1 MEAFACVC
9 VYVGVRSTITL
20 SACVLFAAR
29 EMFRKWRFVGER
41 RVEDLEHMSQRL
53 YK

>member
-1 MEAFACVC
+1 MCVC
-9 VYVGVRSTITL
+9 TITL